1 MLEYVRRELKEE
13 SEEVSYI
20 VLTTE
25 RGYPSVNFYKKNG
38 FETNENIIFMEGAAR

>member
-13 SEEVSYI
+13 SEED
-20 VLTTE
+20 
-25 RGYPSVNFYKKNG
+25 NFYKKNG